1 VSKERIASL
10 IFLIVGLYGLV
21 FSMDLSLGKWNE
33 PGPGVFPLFLSI
45 SLCLS
50 GILWFIRG
58 KNSSAKKAGTEW
70 RMSARK
76 FVTAA
81 QIVGLTGAFIF
92 LLDPLGYLLATILY
106 LFVLFAWISRYS
118 FLVSILLAVT
128 FGIGS
133 WLFFDKLLS
142 TPLPKGF
149 LPF

>member
-1 VSKERIASL
+1 MSKERVASL

-58 KNSSAKKAGTEW
+58 GNNSAKKAGTEW
-70 RMSARK
+70 RTSAHK

-92 LLDPLGYLLATILY
+92 LLGPLGYLLTTILY

-118 FLVSILLAVT
+118 ILVSILLAVT

-142 TPLPKGF
+142 TPLPKGI